1 MYSICKRIPKLLE
14 KRPCPQRLEELNIQ
28 GVHEV
33 HDDNEEKRNEPFPE
47 YMRANTFQ
55 HRP

>member
-1 MYSICKRIPKLLE
+1 LQENSKAFG

-33 HDDNEEKRNEPFPE
+33 HGDNEEKRNEPFPE